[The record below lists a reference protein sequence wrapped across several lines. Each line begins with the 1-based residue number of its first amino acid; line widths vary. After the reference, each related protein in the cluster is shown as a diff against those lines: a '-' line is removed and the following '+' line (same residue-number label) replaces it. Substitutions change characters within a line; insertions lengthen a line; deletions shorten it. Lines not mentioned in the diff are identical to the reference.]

1 MQMLYLLKNID
12 KTKFD
17 VYLVILY
24 ENSQLKKEFYALKD
38 VTVLQFSK
46 KCKFNIIIYFK
57 IYQFI
62 KKNNIKIISTFLG
75 NHHSYIPAL
84 FSNNCIAIGGIRNTY
99 QSKLSIF
106 GTILRSKMLRIL
118 TSIDKFYFISNSN
131 LGRNIYTS
139 LGIPKNSLYVI
150 PNGIDV
156 PKFQKGNRTK
166 ILNELKLKNKIVL
179 GMVAR
184 LIKCKNHEALI
195 QMFHEIQNENEK
207 LLLCLLLVGDGDQM
221 KHLVNL
227 VYSLGLQ
234 EKVIF
239 TGLRKD
245 VADLLSAMD
254 IFVFPTLCLEGWPN
268 AIGEAMASG
277 LPIISYPAGDIST
290 IITSNYNGIITKPNM
305 KSFKE
310 ATLAI
315 MKNTDLMKQL
325 GENARRS
332 VESKYGIKT
341 MVKNYEKLYTQLISV
356 RGGGP

>member
-1 MQMLYLLKNID
+1 
-12 KTKFD
+12 
-17 VYLVILY
+17 
-24 ENSQLKKEFYALKD
+24 
-38 VTVLQFSK
+38 
-46 KCKFNIIIYFK
+46 
-57 IYQFI
+57 
-62 KKNNIKIISTFLG
+62 
-75 NHHSYIPAL
+75 
-84 FSNNCIAIGGIRNTY
+84 
-99 QSKLSIF
+99 
-106 GTILRSKMLRIL
+106 
-118 TSIDKFYFISNSN
+118 
-131 LGRNIYTS
+131 
-139 LGIPKNSLYVI
+139 
-150 PNGIDV
+150 
-156 PKFQKGNRTK
+156 
-166 ILNELKLKNKIVL
+166 
-179 GMVAR
+179 MVAR